1 MPSPFPG
8 MDPYLEDPA
17 IWPDFHN
24 RLAERISE
32 VLNHKLPE
40 PYYAQLETR
49 EEIGISDEPV
59 HRVVVPDV
67 SVRKQTWEGGQS
79 TGGVAVAEPRSEIS
93 EYMELV
99 VETELTELSF
109 VEIRDGH
116 RGHEVVT
123 LIEVLSPANKK
134 PGKDRDKFLQKR
146 SEVLGSHTS
155 LVEVDLLRNGDRA
168 WTEPVIAHKLF
179 ALEPPPH
186 YLVTVSRV
194 WQRRPDLKLQVF
206 PAYLNGFLPVFPV
219 PLREGEQDVL
229 VDLQYVFQRV
239 YEAGPYRR
247 GAVDYSQP
255 PNPPLRAEWLAWALE
270 RVAAR
275 QGR

>member
-1 MPSPFPG
+1 

-32 VLNHKLPE
+32 DLNQKLPE

-59 HRVVVPDV
+59 HRVIVPDV
-67 SVRKQTWEGGQS
+67 SVRKQAWEGAQTG
-79 TGGVAVAEPRSEIS
+79 GGVAVAEPRSELS
-93 EYMELV
+93 EYVELI
-99 VETELTELSF
+99 VETELAELSF
-109 VEIRDGH
+109 VEIRDAH

-123 LIEVLSPANKK
+123 LIEVLSPANKR
-134 PGKDRDKFLQKR
+134 PGTDRDKFLQKR
-146 SEVLGSHTS
+146 SEVLESHTS
-155 LVEVDLLRNGDRA
+155 LVEIDLLRNGDRA
-168 WTEPVIAHKLF
+168 WTDPVIAHKLF

-186 YLVTVSRV
+186 YLVTVNRE

-206 PAYLNGFLPVFPV
+206 PAYLNGCLPVIPV

-229 VDLQYVFQRV
+229 IDLQHVFLRV

-247 GAVDYSQP
+247 GAVNYSQP
-255 PNPPLRAEWLAWALE
+255 PNPALPVGWLEWAAE